1 MKQSGI
7 YQCAV
12 RSENSLI
19 MDTSFI
25 FNEKSRSVCYCSLGS
40 LVSVVL
46 TWKNRNTNT
55 SYYVTIIVLSIS

>member
-46 TWKNRNTNT
+46 TWKNRNINT
-55 SYYVTIIVLSIS
+55 